1 MEVTKVNQVLA
12 RGAESIIYKIDQWGV
27 PLVLK
32 WRQDKSY
39 LLKDIDLQLRKSRTS
54 RECKMLTV
62 ARSLGV
68 PTPAVYSVNLNKH
81 MILMDFISG
90 TQFKQ
95 LAGDIPRS
103 NLISLSRELGK
114 LIALLH
120 EGDVVHGDPTTSN
133 IIVDE
138 NSRMWIVDFG
148 LSEMNATIEMKGVD
162 LHLIHRALETT
173 HWDLQET
180 MLDATLEGYVEV
192 LGNTAEPPLSRMKD
206 IRERGRYH

>member
-1 MEVTKVNQVLA
+1 MNQVLA

-39 LLKDIDLQLRKSRTS
+39 LLKDIDLYLRKSRTS

-103 NLISLSRELGK
+103 NLISLSREFGK

-133 IIVDE
+133 VIVNE

-192 LGNTAEPPLSRMKD
+192 LGNTAEPTLSRMKD

>member
-1 MEVTKVNQVLA
+1 
-12 RGAESIIYKIDQWGV
+12 
-27 PLVLK
+27 
-32 WRQDKSY
+32 
-39 LLKDIDLQLRKSRTS
+39 
-54 RECKMLTV
+54 MLTV
-62 ARSLGV
+62 ARLLGV

-95 LAGDIPRS
+95 LAGDTPRS
-103 NLISLSRELGK
+103 NLISLSREFGK

-192 LGNTAEPPLSRMKD
+192 LGNTAELPLSRMKD

>member
-1 MEVTKVNQVLA
+1 MKQLLA
-12 RGAESIIYKIDQWGV
+12 RGAESVIYKIEQWGS
-27 PLVLK
+27 PFVLK
-32 WRQDKSY
+32 WRQGKSY
-39 LLKDIDLQLRKSRTS
+39 LLKDIDSQLRKSRTS

-62 ARSLGV
+62 SRTLGV
-68 PTPAVYSVNLNKH
+68 PTPAVYSVNLDKH

-95 LAGDIPRS
+95 LAGQIPRS
-103 NLISLSRELGK
+103 NLILLSQGFGK
-114 LIALLH
+114 LIAILH
-120 EGDVVHGDPTTSN
+120 EGNVVHGDPTTSN
-133 IIVDE
+133 VIVDDK
-138 NSRMWIVDFG
+138 SRMWIVDFG
-148 LSEMNATIEMKGVD
+148 LSEMNATTEMKGVD

-192 LGNTAEPPLSRMKD
+192 LGNTAEPILSRMKE

>member
-1 MEVTKVNQVLA
+1 MEVTRVNQVLA

-103 NLISLSRELGK
+103 NLISLSREFGK

>member
-1 MEVTKVNQVLA
+1 VEVARVKQVLA
-12 RGAESIIYKIDQWGV
+12 KGAESVIYKIEQWGFTF
-27 PLVLK
+27 VLK
-32 WRQDKSY
+32 WRQGKSY
-39 LLKDIDLQLRKSRTS
+39 LLKDIDSQLRKSRTS

-62 ARSLGV
+62 SRTLGV
-68 PTPAVYSVNLNKH
+68 PTPAVYSVDLDKH
-81 MILMDFISG
+81 IILMDFISG

-95 LAGDIPRS
+95 LAGEISRS
-103 NLISLSRELGK
+103 NLISLSHEFGR

-120 EGDVVHGDPTTSN
+120 EGNVVHGDPTTSN
-133 IIVDE
+133 VIVDGQ
-138 NSRMWIVDFG
+138 SRLWIIDFG
-148 LSEMNATIEMKGVD
+148 LSEMNATLEMKGVD

-192 LGNTAEPPLSRMKD
+192 LGKTAEPTLSRMKE

>member
-1 MEVTKVNQVLA
+1 MEVVRVRQVLT
-12 RGAESIIYKIDQWGV
+12 RGAESVIYKLDQWGF

-32 WRQDKSY
+32 WRQGKSF
-39 LLKDIDLQLRKSRTS
+39 LLKDIDSQLRKSRTS
-54 RECKMLTV
+54 RECKMLTIS
-62 ARSLGV
+62 RSLGV
-68 PTPAVYSVNLNKH
+68 PTPAVYSVNLDKH

-103 NLISLSRELGK
+103 ALISLSREFGK

-133 IIVDE
+133 VIVSK
-138 NSRMWIVDFG
+138 NSRMWIIDFG
-148 LSEMNATIEMKGVD
+148 LSEMNATTEMKGVD

-180 MLDATLEGYVEV
+180 MLDATLEGYIEV
-192 LGNTAEPPLSRMKD
+192 LGNVAEPTLSRMKE

>member
-1 MEVTKVNQVLA
+1 MEATKVNQILA
-12 RGAESIIYKIDQWGV
+12 RGAESVIYKMDQWGIPV
-27 PLVLK
+27 VLK
-32 WRQDKSY
+32 WRQGKSY

-62 ARSLGV
+62 SRSLGV
-68 PTPAVYSVNLNKH
+68 PTPAVYSVNLNNH

-90 TQFKQ
+90 TQFKI

-103 NLISLSRELGK
+103 NLISLSREFGK

-133 IIVDE
+133 VIVDE
-138 NSRMWIVDFG
+138 NFRMWIVDFG

-173 HWDLQET
+173 HWDIQET

-192 LGNTAEPPLSRMKD
+192 LGNKAEPSLSRMKD

>member
-1 MEVTKVNQVLA
+1 MKEVLTK
-12 RGAESIIYKIDQWGV
+12 GAESVIYKIEQWGS
-27 PLVLK
+27 PFILK
-32 WRQDKSY
+32 WRQGKSY
-39 LLKDIDLQLRKSRTS
+39 LLKDIDSQLRKSRTS
-54 RECKMLTV
+54 RECKMLTIS
-62 ARSLGV
+62 RSLGV
-68 PTPAVYSVNLNKH
+68 PTPAVYSVNLDKH

-95 LAGDIPRS
+95 LAGQTTPS
-103 NLISLSRELGK
+103 NLSLLSNRFGQ

-120 EGDVVHGDPTTSN
+120 EGNVVHGDPTTSN
-133 IIVDE
+133 VIVDDQ
-138 NSRMWIVDFG
+138 SRIWIVDFG
-148 LSEMNATIEMKGVD
+148 LSEMNATTEMKGVD

-192 LGNTAEPPLSRMKD
+192 LGKAAEPTLSRMKE

>member
-1 MEVTKVNQVLA
+1 MKQVLA
-12 RGAESIIYKIDQWGV
+12 RGAESVIYKIEQWGY
-27 PLVLK
+27 PFVLK
-32 WRQDKSY
+32 WRQGKSY
-39 LLKDIDLQLRKSRTS
+39 LLKDIDSQLRKSRTN

-62 ARSLGV
+62 SRTLGV
-68 PTPAVYSVNLNKH
+68 PTPAVYSVNLDNH

-95 LAGDIPRS
+95 LAGQIPRS
-103 NLISLSRELGK
+103 NLISLSHRFGK
-114 LIALLH
+114 LIAVLH
-120 EGDVVHGDPTTSN
+120 EGNVVHGDPTTSN
-133 IIVDE
+133 VIIDDE
-138 NSRMWIVDFG
+138 SRMWIIDFG
-148 LSEMNATIEMKGVD
+148 LSEMNATTEMKGVD

-192 LGNTAEPPLSRMKD
+192 LGNTAELTLSRMKE

>member
-1 MEVTKVNQVLA
+1 MKQVLA
-12 RGAESIIYKIDQWGV
+12 KGAESIIYKVEQWGL

-32 WRQDKSY
+32 WRQGKSY
-39 LLKDIDLQLRKSRTS
+39 LLKDIDSQLRKSRTS

-62 ARSLGV
+62 SRTLGV
-68 PTPAVYSVNLNKH
+68 PTPAVYSVDLNKH
-81 MILMDFISG
+81 IITMDFISG

-95 LAGDIPRS
+95 LAGQIPRS
-103 NLISLSRELGK
+103 NLISLSYGFGK
-114 LIALLH
+114 LIATLH

-133 IIVDE
+133 VIIDDK
-138 NSRMWIVDFG
+138 SRMWIIDFG
-148 LSEMNATIEMKGVD
+148 LSEMNATTEMKGVD

-192 LGNTAEPPLSRMKD
+192 LGNTAELTLSRMKE

>member
-1 MEVTKVNQVLA
+1 MNQILA
-12 RGAESIIYKIDQWGV
+12 RGAESVIYKMDQWGIPV
-27 PLVLK
+27 VLK
-32 WRQDKSY
+32 WRQGKSY

-62 ARSLGV
+62 SRSLGV
-68 PTPAVYSVNLNKH
+68 PTPAVYSVNLNNH

-90 TQFKQ
+90 TQFKI

-103 NLISLSRELGK
+103 NLISLSREFGK

-133 IIVDE
+133 VIVDE
-138 NSRMWIVDFG
+138 NFRMWIVDFG

-173 HWDLQET
+173 HWDIQET

-192 LGNTAEPPLSRMKD
+192 LGNKAEPSLSRMKD

>member
-1 MEVTKVNQVLA
+1 VNQVLA

-103 NLISLSRELGK
+103 NLISLSREFGK